1 MPIIEKRKGV
11 RNTSKYPIFMF
22 VSYEKLSPGYSAFT
36 SQLSSVE
43 IPTNVQ
49 DALQVPEWKEAIL
62 GKLRALEKK
71 DMGVSG
77 FTRGKKTSG
86 L

>member
-1 MPIIEKRKGV
+1 
-11 RNTSKYPIFMF
+11 MF

-43 IPTNVQ
+43 IPTNMQ

-62 GKLRALEKK
+62 GELRALEKK
-71 DMGVSG
+71 RHGS
-77 FTRGKKTSG
+77 
-86 L
+86 

>member
-1 MPIIEKRKGV
+1 
-11 RNTSKYPIFMF
+11 MF
-22 VSYEKLSPGYSAFT
+22 VSYKELSPSYSAFT

-62 GKLRALEKK
+62 EELQALKK
-71 DMGVSG
+71 MRHGS
-77 FTRGKKTSG
+77 
-86 L
+86 